1 MPTSVLYPLFAGL
14 LLVLSVLA
22 LAHVWIARPLRQR
35 LATVL
40 VGAWLVALVYLTMR
54 PASGM
59 LRLNLVPVLV
69 SGTGSPFDTLANIA
83 VFVPLGLLL
92 VAAGWRLLPTVGL
105 GLGISLAIEVTQYLL
120 DWGRTADINDLVT
133 NTAGAS
139 LGWVIASAVSV
150 GRRSRTRRT
159 SVSS

>member
-1 MPTSVLYPLFAGL
+1 MPTFLLYSLFAGL
-14 LLVLSVLA
+14 LVVLTVIA
-22 LAHVWIARPLRQR
+22 LARVWLGRTLRPGPVAIL
-35 LATVL
+35 TGV
-40 VGAWLVALVYLTMR
+40 WLVALVYLTMR

-92 VAAGWRLLPTVGL
+92 AAAGWEILPTVSL
-105 GLGISLAIEVTQYLL
+105 GLGISLAIEITQYLL

-133 NTAGAS
+133 NTAGAA
-139 LGWVIASAVSV
+139 LGWAIAAALRA
-150 GRRSRTRRT
+150 GRRRTELRIAR
-159 SVSS
+159 S